1 MYTVILSGSSL
12 ATNLDTSHKHLH
24 VLVNQLLMFNVRGLH
39 QITHYLMVLPHA
51 AKILMKSLVLRHIY
65 EKPSWR

>member
-1 MYTVILSGSSL
+1 MYTVILSGTSL
-12 ATNLDTSHKHLH
+12 ATNLDTSHKY
-24 VLVNQLLMFNVRGLH
+24 LMFDVSGLH